1 MFGADVS
8 GSDPTMGARMRKSR
22 IGSVRGL
29 ENEFSS
35 AIRTLVS
42 LLWVVAGEEG
52 LPRVDNK
59 RFARPAFDGNPG
71 SEGESSGFLRG
82 LYRNRIFGGH
92 IVSERLRR
100 DREKRQCADGTG
112 EKRSGY
118 RSDII

>member
-42 LLWVVAGEEG
+42 LLWVVPGEEG
-52 LPRVDNK
+52 LARVDRGINK
-59 RFARPAFDGNPG
+59 SFARPAFDGNPG
-71 SEGESSGFLRG
+71 SDGESSGLLRS

-92 IVSERLRR
+92 IVSERRGR
-100 DREKRQCADGTG
+100 D
-112 EKRSGY
+112 
-118 RSDII
+118 